1 LLNLRDPTSLGPS
14 CAHKTMLK
22 KLTYLLLILGVGL
35 NVFLYS
41 RYLYSVANLS
51 STTDSRLGASGEVTP
66 LVSVFK
72 ENVKPVYESPKKI
85 TISSQ
90 NIEAEIIEVNAAADG
105 SLGTPKDWFKTGWFT
120 DSARLAEPGNL
131 IIDGHYDTNTG
142 APAAFWRLKNVKVD
156 DIVTLFDEYG
166 RAYHYKVSEV
176 FYLNINDPAR
186 LQIFEDKHDSA
197 SITLVTCGGIWL
209 PGHGTYSQRLI
220 VKGKLI
226 D

>member
-1 LLNLRDPTSLGPS
+1 
-14 CAHKTMLK
+14 MLK
-22 KLTYLLLILGVGL
+22 KLTYSLLTVGATISI
-35 NVFLYS
+35 FLYA
-41 RYLYSVANLS
+41 RYLYAAANLNS
-51 STTDSRLGASGEVTP
+51 VTNSVLDNSGEVTP
-66 LVSVFK
+66 IVSVFK
-72 ENVKPVYESPKKI
+72 EDVKPVYESPKKI
-85 TISSQ
+85 KISAQS
-90 NIEAEIIEVNAAADG
+90 IETDIIEVGVAADG
-105 SLGTPKDWFKTGWFT
+105 SLGTPKDWFQAGWFT

-142 APAAFWRLKNVKVD
+142 APAAFWRLKNVKAD

-197 SITLVTCGGIWL
+197 SITLITCGGIWL
-209 PGHGTYSQRLI
+209 PGNHTYSQRLV
-220 VKGKLI
+220 VKGKLV